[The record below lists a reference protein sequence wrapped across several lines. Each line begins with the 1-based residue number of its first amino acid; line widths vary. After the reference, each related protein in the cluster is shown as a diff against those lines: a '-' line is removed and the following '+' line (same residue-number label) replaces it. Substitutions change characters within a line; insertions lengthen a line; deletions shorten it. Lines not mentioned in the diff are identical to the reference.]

1 MTHQSH
7 TVELRK
13 WFVDNDFDFNLND
26 CYVIR
31 HLIGENETCYGDDDS
46 PFIKE
51 FYDRAEAEAFAKNLN
66 EKAVPETYTYNEWRH
81 EP

>member
-13 WFVDNDFDFNLND
+13 WFVDHHYDLDMNP
-26 CYVIR
+26 CYVVR
-31 HLIGENETCYGDDDS
+31 HFIGEEETCYGDDVHVVK
-46 PFIKE
+46 P
-51 FYDRAEAEAFAKNLN
+51 FYDLKEAEAFAKNLN
-66 EKAVPETYTYNEWRH
+66 EQAVPETYTYNEWRH